1 MTCYWPTDCLSVCSI
16 LIGQSFVLLQSY
28 WSFFL
33 FASTLLVR
41 LFICSNPVGHSFD
54 LLHSYWSV
62 CLFALIVLV
71 SLFICS
77 NAIGQSVHLLSSYW
91 SVNLLSVERVLA
103 APAILGAPVCV
114 HLYQLVLRAEWAPL
128 QAGQLRRKVHLQH
141 SGVRLYHSGASYL
154 MGGGGVSR
162 PNVSLENA
170 IECKI

>member
-1 MTCYWPTDCLSVCSI
+1 MTCYWPTECLSVCSI

-141 SGVRLYHSGASYL
+141 SGVYKAVSQWCFVSY
-154 MGGGGVSR
+154 GGGDTQ
-162 PNVSLENA
+162 PDIL
-170 IECKI
+170 K